1 MKVVELL
8 RIGGEMLKLLSG
20 NEVNRDDWRYV
31 KLFDEFQNMRG
42 LGVKYREA
50 IRMLSED
57 YGISRA
63 TVERVVQRLDREV
76 KMNVKRTHRKRAE
89 RLG

>member
-31 KLFDEFQNMRG
+31 ELFEEFQNMRG

>member
-1 MKVVELL
+1 MKVVDLL
-8 RIGGEMLKLLSG
+8 RIGGEMLKLLSR
-20 NEVNRDDWRYV
+20 NEVGRDDWRYV
-31 KLFDEFQNMRG
+31 ELFEEFQNMRG

-50 IRMLSED
+50 ARMLAED